1 MILQIRN
8 LLVLFFLILAS
19 ENVFSNAKKETNR
32 IQNSIDVLNAVISVP
47 EKTIPEH
54 FLKHTYG
61 IAIIPG
67 VVKGA
72 LGLGGRW
79 GLGIISIHSD
89 SGWSAPVFI
98 SLTGGSVG
106 WQFGA
111 QSSDFVLVFRTQR
124 SVENMKKGKFTLGGD
139 VSVAAGP
146 IGRNAE
152 ASTDI
157 QLKSEIY
164 SYARSRGL
172 FIGASLEGT
181 SLRIDNKS
189 NEHFYNS
196 KISAQDIFDGKINQV
211 PPIVS
216 DLTSTLEKITH
227 SNPTVE
233 SDTTQNQ

>member
-1 MILQIRN
+1 MILQIRT
-8 LLVLFFLILAS
+8 LLVLFILIFAS
-19 ENVFSNAKKETNR
+19 ESVFPNAKKETNR
-32 IQNSIDVLNAVISVP
+32 IKNSIEVLNAVTSVP
-47 EKTIPEH
+47 EKSIPEH
-54 FLKHTYG
+54 FLKNAHG

-79 GLGIISIHSD
+79 GLGIVSVRTD
-89 SGWSAPVFI
+89 SGWSAPVFL

-111 QSSDFVLVFRTQR
+111 QSSDFVLVFRTLR
-124 SVENMKKGKFTLGGD
+124 SIENMKKGKFTLGAD

-152 ASTDI
+152 ASTDV

-181 SLRIDNKS
+181 SLRIDNKA
-189 NEHFYNS
+189 NQNFYNS
-196 KISAQDIFDGKINQV
+196 NISAQDIFDGKIDQI
-211 PPIVS
+211 PPIVN
-216 DLTSTLEKITH
+216 DLTSALDTIVNSKPIAET
-227 SNPTVE
+227 
-233 SDTTQNQ
+233 DTTEIQ